1 MEPAKL
7 DGRQLGCI
15 DLFLFFLLL
24 SFVFFS
30 SFFLLDAWFSAF
42 ADEAPPPRSTPKDE
56 PAEHKKSETSKLK
69 EKCNFHKENGRVSK
83 GRKSS
88 IILIIFIMLLFSY
101 KITYSEDNKFNY
113 DQQKKY
119 LLKKNYY

>member
-7 DGRQLGCI
+7 DDRELGCI

-24 SFVFFS
+24 FFVLFS

-42 ADEAPPPRSTPKDE
+42 ADEAPPPRSRPKDE
-56 PAEHKKSETSKLK
+56 PAEPKKSERSKLK

-83 GRKSS
+83 GRQSS
-88 IILIIFIMLLFSY
+88 INSY
-101 KITYSEDNKFNY
+101 NF
-113 DQQKKY
+113 Q
-119 LLKKNYY
+119 